1 MVLGELC
8 MNLTVVVPTRNRPDF
23 AKQLVKDLNDWDCE
37 VIVVD
42 DNSQQPFIADG
53 ARVITN
59 RHRLGGSE
67 SWNVGCRYAK
77 HDWLLLL
84 ADDLVPS
91 PGMAR
96 YIERLLPTLKPQ
108 DIIGF
113 RIVGFN
119 NLGSRTVKLPY
130 RNTVASRILNI
141 TFGVDVGPHTGA
153 SRFTTAAMVIHSKFF
168 ALLGGFDFR
177 TYAGNGFREES
188 DLQWRGRKMGGNL
201 IYIED
206 PFFQH
211 LNVPGGYQ
219 KGRSE
224 NDSYYMRNQTIFAFR
239 TSPIASP
246 VLIVGFGAWLVARGL
261 PVPTLVRGVAQGLSV
276 VISHIKSQGLRNSS
290 ENKVK

>member
-1 MVLGELC
+1 
-8 MNLTVVVPTRNRPDF
+8 
-23 AKQLVKDLNDWDCE
+23 
-37 VIVVD
+37 
-42 DNSQQPFIADG
+42 
-53 ARVITN
+53 
-59 RHRLGGSE
+59 
-67 SWNVGCRYAK
+67 
-77 HDWLLLL
+77 
-84 ADDLVPS
+84 
-91 PGMAR
+91 
-96 YIERLLPTLKPQ
+96 
-108 DIIGF
+108 
-113 RIVGFN
+113 
-119 NLGSRTVKLPY
+119 
-130 RNTVASRILNI
+130 
-141 TFGVDVGPHTGA
+141 
-153 SRFTTAAMVIHSKFF
+153 
-168 ALLGGFDFR
+168 
-177 TYAGNGFREES
+177 
-188 DLQWRGRKMGGNL
+188 MGGNL